1 MGVSPNSRTSFADY
15 KEILE
20 AVDVRCPRTLVLICR
35 LQGDIGDCRCSLS
48 PNSRTSFANYKEVL
62 EAVDVRCLRTRV
74 LHLPNFL

>member
-20 AVDVRCPRTLVLICR
+20 AVDVRC
-35 LQGDIGDCRCSLS
+35 S
-48 PNSRTSFANYKEVL
+48 
-62 EAVDVRCLRTRV
+62 RTRV